1 MVDVE
6 KITSR
11 FDALI
16 FDVGNTLVRQSSPGT
31 PLSDLK
37 AEALAGVH
45 ELISALSGKTK
56 LGIVS
61 NTTSMTSAQLK
72 VLLQPLGLTEGF
84 GCVIAT
90 ADRGIHKPD
99 PRPLLEAA
107 QQLGVAPSSCL
118 YVGDVANDQI
128 AARAAGMSF
137 CFAGPHLAHCVARWF
152 GGANEID
159 RSKSSFRVPL
169 ATIAQDCFDT
179 LASLAK
185 PPWSFGRLE
194 STLSRIAAIQG
205 SAIPCV
211 DPAAAAI
218 FVGDH
223 GHAEDDHITP
233 WPWSISRQ
241 IAGILGAG
249 TAAGSV
255 FAKSV
260 DVYLETI
267 DVGIATGPTPAKVIN
282 ERIAHGTAN
291 IRFGPAMSLPEVEQA
306 LEVGA
311 ATAVR
316 LIGGGTRALCI
327 GEVGIGNTTVSSII
341 ASWATGLDAGAATGP
356 GAGIPPDAVDR
367 KSAVVREIVNELSN
381 TNDPLVVLQRAGGFE
396 VAAMTGCIIAAA
408 SLNVPVLLD
417 GVTTLAAAVIAE
429 LLLPGVRHSCIA
441 THVSPEPSTQALFDH
456 LGLQPLFDLGM
467 HVGEGTG
474 AILSIP
480 ILRAGCL
487 AMTEMTRLHE
497 LSDDEKI

>member
-1 MVDVE
+1 MVDV
-6 KITSR
+6 KTITSR
-11 FDALI
+11 FDAVI
-16 FDVGNTLVRQSSPGT
+16 FDVGNTLVKQSSPGT
-31 PLSDLK
+31 PLSDLR
-37 AEALAGVH
+37 AEALAGVL
-45 ELISALSGKTK
+45 ELITALRGKTK

-61 NTTSMTSAQLK
+61 NTTSMTSTQLEI
-72 VLLQPLGLTEGF
+72 LLEPLGLTEGF
-84 GCVIAT
+84 GCIIAT

-99 PRPLLEAA
+99 PSPLLQAA
-107 QQLGVAPSSCL
+107 EQLGVHPSSCL
-118 YVGDVANDQI
+118 YIGDVANDRI
-128 AARAAGMSF
+128 AAQAAGMSF
-137 CFAGPHLAHCVARWF
+137 CFAGPHLAYCVARWF
-152 GGANEID
+152 GGTNELD
-159 RSKSSFRVPL
+159 RSKTSFRIPS
-169 ATIAQDCFDT
+169 TDRAQDCLDT

-185 PPWSFGRLE
+185 PPGSFGRLE

-205 SAIPCV
+205 TAIPCV

-255 FAKSV
+255 FAKSA
-260 DVYLETI
+260 DAYLETI
-267 DVGIATGPTPAKVIN
+267 DVGIATGPTPANVVDN
-282 ERIAHGTAN
+282 RIAHGTAN
-291 IRFGPAMSLPEVEQA
+291 IRSGPAMSLLEVEQA
-306 LEVGA
+306 LEIGA

-341 ASWATGLDAGAATGP
+341 SSWATGLDADAATGP
-356 GAGIPPDAVDR
+356 GAGIPPDAVAR
-367 KSAVVREIVNELSN
+367 KSVVVRSIVDELAM
-381 TNDPLVVLQRAGGFE
+381 TKDPLVVLQRAGGFE
-396 VAAMTGCIIAAA
+396 VAAMAGCIIAAA

-417 GVTTLAAAVIAE
+417 GVTTLAAATIAE
-429 LLLPGVRHSCIA
+429 LILPGVKHSCIA

-456 LGLQPLFDLGM
+456 LGLEPLFDLGM
-467 HVGEGTG
+467 RVGEGTG

-487 AMTEMTRLHE
+487 AMTDMTRLTE
-497 LSDDEKI
+497 LSND